1 MTTHNA
7 LLVIN
12 APVSHV
18 TVMEDRA
25 QVVRTARVT
34 LPAGVS
40 ALSIDGLAPV
50 LSDKTLTAILTGPG
64 TATVVDIKLV
74 RQRLTCEVA
83 LTTTTESAALRERL
97 RGLER
102 EHTALERRA
111 ALLVTELDQLGILRG
126 HTLQEITV
134 DVAAGRDGAVDWHDA
149 LARLDQHETNLLQ
162 RQILLHHDLARSTE
176 YLDDVRRQLAAL
188 AAGKLPLRAT
198 ATLMIST
205 DNAGTYDLRLSYL
218 VPNACWRP
226 AHTAKLIG
234 EDDNKASVEF
244 TSEAWVWQHTGEDWT
259 GVDLRL
265 STERASLGTEPPP
278 LTADELHLRRKEIGT
293 VISARDQV
301 VEDTGGSGSITD
313 EMPGIDDGGEVRVL
327 RPRGPA
333 DVPTDGRPRRFA
345 LGSFTTSV
353 DLGLV
358 LMAER
363 VSAVIL
369 RSTQINVGNQ
379 PLLAGPVDL
388 IRRGGLA
395 GRTSVRFIAPG
406 ARFELGWGPD
416 PDLRVQRRHEKQ
428 NVKHGLLAIASWP
441 ATTHRVRLD
450 LSNLSGHVR
459 QVQII
464 ERVPVSEIDRV
475 HIEHDAVVTTPAAA
489 PDPDGLVRWTVHVP
503 AHNHSEVT
511 LGWTIKRH
519 PEVVG
524 L

>member
-1 MTTHNA
+1 MTTKNA

-176 YLDDVRRQLAAL
+176 YFDDVRRQLAAL
-188 AAGKLPLRAT
+188 AAGKHPLRAT

-226 AHTAKLIG
+226 AHTAKLVG

-301 VEDTGGSGSITD
+301 VEDTGGSGSITE
-313 EMPGIDDGGEVRVL
+313 EMPGIDDGGEE
-327 RPRGPA
+327 GE
-333 DVPTDGRPRRFA
+333 
-345 LGSFTTSV
+345 
-353 DLGLV
+353 
-358 LMAER
+358 M
-363 VSAVIL
+363 
-369 RSTQINVGNQ
+369 VG
-379 PLLAGPVDL
+379 A
-388 IRRGGLA
+388 
-395 GRTSVRFIAPG
+395 
-406 ARFELGWGPD
+406 
-416 PDLRVQRRHEKQ
+416 
-428 NVKHGLLAIASWP
+428 
-441 ATTHRVRLD
+441 
-450 LSNLSGHVR
+450 
-459 QVQII
+459 
-464 ERVPVSEIDRV
+464 
-475 HIEHDAVVTTPAAA
+475 AVV
-489 PDPDGLVRWTVHVP
+489 G
-503 AHNHSEVT
+503 
-511 LGWTIKRH
+511 
-519 PEVVG
+519 
-524 L
+524 